1 MAEILCTLLIA
12 YAIIILVRIIISWFP
27 IDPNGIGATV
37 AGFLYLITDPLLS
50 PLRRIIPPVRLGT
63 VGLDLTPT
71 IVIFG
76 LFILSNI
83 ICG

>member
-1 MAEILCTLLIA
+1 MAEIICFLLIA
-12 YAIIILVRIIISWFP
+12 YAILILIRIIMSWFP
-27 IDPNGIGATV
+27 IDPNGMGATV
-37 AGFLYLITDPLLS
+37 AGFLYLVTDPVLG

-76 LFILSNI
+76 LFILSGL
-83 ICG
+83 IC

>member
-12 YAIIILVRIIISWFP
+12 YAIIILIRIIMSWFP
-27 IDPNGIGATV
+27 IDPNGIGATI